1 MNHLAKKSEPKPVP
15 IQIQRVKKTTDERNK
30 QKVINKQMLLRK
42 TVVREIGN
50 NDADQTGGNHHSTA
64 HTADSVPEEK
74 ENVSRSH
81 DVGSVEGEEE
91 KEEEI
96 EIGTA
101 TVQSEASLPSSLPL
115 TASVSAAVSGS
126 NTAPTPIPVP
136 VNVID
141 KEGKGVGAVEGGAV
155 GKEGQSGV
163 RMTSNDRLTTTLVT
177 MNMKGLAE
185 EVDVRSAA
193 VAQYCAMYVHT

>member
-1 MNHLAKKSEPKPVP
+1 
-15 IQIQRVKKTTDERNK
+15 
-30 QKVINKQMLLRK
+30 MLVRK

-50 NDADQTGGNHHSTA
+50 NDADQTAENHHSTV
-64 HTADSVPEEK
+64 HTAGSILEEK
-74 ENVSRSH
+74 EDASRSH
-81 DVGSVEGEEE
+81 DVESVEEEE
-91 KEEEI
+91 EE

-101 TVQSEASLPSSLPL
+101 LLQSEASLPSSLPL
-115 TASVSAAVSGS
+115 SASISASVTGS
-126 NTAPTPIPVP
+126 NTANTPTPVP

-141 KEGKGVGAVEGGAV
+141 EAGKEGKGAGVEAAGARGVGAGGGGA
-155 GKEGQSGV
+155 GKEGQNGV
-163 RMTSNDRLTTTLVT
+163 QMTSSEKMTTTTLVT